1 MNRRDAAKVLQQV
14 GEILHALCSEEW
26 MDPNDVM
33 ILAGASSEIARVE
46 EVLQKD
52 AGR

>member
-26 MDPNDVM
+26 MDPNDVT

-46 EVLQKD
+46 EVPQRE